1 MHPWQNLRSLL
12 HGEAQ
17 AKTGLEQEL
26 NRAPIISKLAVP
38 EIAPK
43 ARSLAADGIV
53 LLKNENGT
61 LPIKPDT
68 RVAVFGRSAVNYF
81 TVGYGSGGDVVS
93 PYRRN
98 LMDGLLE
105 HGVKVDGLLASK
117 YETWCSLPKNVP
129 DESVWGQWPMSNPE
143 MPLKSNEVAAAAL
156 RCDMAL
162 VVIGRAAGEERENTL
177 KPGSYYLTE

>member
-43 ARSLAADGIV
+43 AHSLAADGIV

-117 YETWCSLPKNVP
+117 YETWCSLPK
-129 DESVWGQWPMSNPE
+129 MY
-143 MPLKSNEVAAAAL
+143 
-156 RCDMAL
+156 RT
-162 VVIGRAAGEERENTL
+162 RASG
-177 KPGSYYLTE
+177 GSGPCPIPKCR

>member
-129 DESVWGQWPMSNPE
+129 DESVWGQWPCPI
-143 MPLKSNEVAAAAL
+143 PKC
-156 RCDMAL
+156 R
-162 VVIGRAAGEERENTL
+162 
-177 KPGSYYLTE
+177 